1 MIKKRKDCI
10 QIMQTEKYTYNGDNV
25 YFISNTQNNIF
36 IFYAPTFG
44 ILMNI
49 NKPLY
54 KKMTN
59 ALNNNLSK
67 FPEFEVLLNEQ
78 FKQRLPMDFD
88 ITKLK
93 SSYFHL
99 ALGLTENCTLGCLY
113 CHADAG
119 EDNQMST
126 ELLDASI
133 QYAIDQASNQ
143 NLKGVNT
150 SFAVGGEPT
159 YNLSLL
165 KERLVPSSKNAK
177 KKI

>member
-1 MIKKRKDCI
+1 
-10 QIMQTEKYTYNGDNV
+10 
-25 YFISNTQNNIF
+25 
-36 IFYAPTFG
+36 
-44 ILMNI
+44 
-49 NKPLY
+49 
-54 KKMTN
+54 MTN

-99 ALGLTENCTLGCLY
+99 ALGLTENCHWVVY
-113 CHADAG
+113 IAM
-119 EDNQMST
+119 QMQAKIIKCPQNYN
-126 ELLDASI
+126 ASI

-150 SFAVGGEPT
+150 SFCCRRRANIHP
-159 YNLSLL
+159 SLL